1 MSASLA
7 ALRGVCGGLGVFSE
21 RDGEA
26 LAWAGMSG
34 RVLGPVWGCAGFVR
48 LCHER
53 VKVRC
58 DRSFSPAPLATIP
71 ATAAGF
77 WPCGEGERSNGI
89 ISASGISLL
98 VLVRHGNHL
107 RVLAKKVFDCC

>member
-1 MSASLA
+1 M
-7 ALRGVCGGLGVFSE
+7 LRLRTDAVRDLVGSNAGFGGE
-21 RDGEA
+21 
-26 LAWAGMSG
+26 
-34 RVLGPVWGCAGFVR
+34 VLGVR

-53 VKVRC
+53 VKVRRV
-58 DRSFSPAPLATIP
+58 RSFSPAPLATIP

-89 ISASGISLL
+89 ISASGISLP

-107 RVLAKKVFDCC
+107 RVFAKKFSIVVDIGTGVG